1 MRFEKREPASIAVSF
16 FPVDDVFSTEKR
28 YNDKKLFRGDDMEL
42 ADIRNELEN
51 TAKKLADF
59 RGSL

>member
-1 MRFEKREPASIAVSF
+1 M
-16 FPVDDVFSTEKR
+16 DDC
-28 YNDKKLFRGDDMEL
+28 LFTMLTTLNSEGNTMEL

-51 TAKKLADF
+51 TAKRLADF